1 MRAFTLTEVVVVVGI
16 FTGLLALG
24 LFMSIE
30 TLRGTI
36 YRSEQATIVG
46 MLGRARSRAMNNIEQ
61 SPWGFCYT
69 PPNYIV
75 FKGSVCSAAAAY
87 EVTPVNTAVASS
99 SGFGIAFPSIV
110 FTQLSGTSTA
120 ATITVVQDGRNRI
133 TTINNEG
140 AIIW

>member
-16 FTGLLALG
+16 FTGLLVLG

-69 PPNYIV
+69 EPNYIV
-75 FKGSVCSAAAAY
+75 FKGSVCNAAAAY
-87 EVTPVNTAVASS
+87 EVTPVNMAVASS
-99 SGFGIAFPSIV
+99 SGFASLSSIV
-110 FTQLSGTSTA
+110 FTQLSGTSTE

-133 TTINNEG
+133 ININNEG
-140 AIIW
+140 TIIW